1 MPTDVRRGLFRNW
14 GLKLAALFLSL
25 LLYVAVAAQE
35 QVTQELSMKLDVLV
49 PPGRTLLGAPEALT
63 VVLRGKIA
71 ELLRLRLFRQVIT
84 LRVPDTLSASTW
96 SAAVQTGSVELPKGA
111 DVQVAEIKPSIVT
124 IQLDSVASKDV
135 RIIARVSVQPESGQ
149 AIDGGLQITPSVAR
163 LVGPDRL
170 LAGIDSVATV
180 PTAFDEVRG
189 SFTRLVQIDTAP
201 LGIVRVTPHEVRVSG
216 STAAVFERVFNQLP
230 VESGAGPLTGY
241 ELRPPRAAVVVRGP
255 EAVIQALTRDSLK
268 VIVHLAGPVSD
279 TVTVRLMVLAP
290 RGITARAVPD
300 SVLVVRRR
308 SGRG

>member
-35 QVTQELSMKLDVLV
+35 QVTQELPMTLDVQV

-84 LRVPDTLSASTW
+84 LRVPDTLSAATW

-124 IQLDSVASKDV
+124 IQLDSVASREV
-135 RIIARVSVQPESGQ
+135 RIVARVTVQPESGQ

-170 LAGIDSVATV
+170 LSGIESVTTV

-216 STAAVFERVFNQLP
+216 STTAVFERVFNLLP

-255 EAVIQALTRDSLK
+255 EAVVQALTKDSLK
-268 VIVHLAGPVSD
+268 VIVHLTGPVAD

-290 RGITARAVPD
+290 RGVTARAVPD

>member
-1 MPTDVRRGLFRNW
+1 MTSEVRRGLFRNW
-14 GLKLAALFLSL
+14 GLKLAALFLSV

-35 QVTQELSMKLDVLV
+35 QVTQELPMKLDVRV

-84 LRVPDTLSASTW
+84 LQVPDTLSTAIWTTP
-96 SAAVQTGSVELPKGA
+96 VLPGGVELPKGA
-111 DVQVAEIKPSIVT
+111 DVQVAEIRPSMVT
-124 IQLDSVASKDV
+124 IQLDSVASKEV
-135 RIIARVSVQPESGQ
+135 PIVARVTVQPESGQ

-170 LAGIDSVATV
+170 LSRIESVATV
-180 PTAFDEVRG
+180 PTAFDAVRG
-189 SFTRLVQIDTAP
+189 SFTRLVQIDTSP
-201 LGIVRVTPHEVRVSG
+201 LGVVRVTPLDVRVSG
-216 STAAVFERVFNQLP
+216 STTAVFERVFNLLP

-241 ELRPPRAAVVVRGP
+241 ELRPARATVVVRGP
-255 EAVIQALTRDSLK
+255 EAAVQALTKDSLK
-268 VIVHLAGPVSD
+268 VIVHLTGPVSD
-279 TVTVRLMVLAP
+279 TATVRLMVHAP

-300 SVLVVRRR
+300 SVVVVRRR

>member
-1 MPTDVRRGLFRNW
+1 MTGDVRRGLFRNW

-35 QVTQELSMKLDVLV
+35 QVTQELPMRLDVRV
-49 PPGRTLLGAPEALT
+49 PPGRTLLGAPDALT

-84 LRVPDTLSASTW
+84 LQVPDTLSTATW
-96 SAAVQTGSVELPKGA
+96 TTALQVGSVDLPKGA
-111 DVQVAEIKPSIVT
+111 DVQVAEIKPSNIT
-124 IQLDSVASKDV
+124 IQLDSVASKEV
-135 RIIARVSVQPESGQ
+135 PIVARVTVQPESGQ

-170 LAGIDSVATV
+170 LSRIESVATV
-180 PTAFDEVRG
+180 PTAFDAVRG
-189 SFTRLVQIDTAP
+189 SFTRLVQIDTSL
-201 LGIVRVTPHEVRVSG
+201 LGIVRVTPLDVRVSG
-216 STAAVFERVFNQLP
+216 STTAVFERVFNLLP

-241 ELRPPRAAVVVRGP
+241 ELRPSRATVVVRGP
-255 EAVIQALTRDSLK
+255 EAVVQALTKDSLK
-268 VIVHLAGPVSD
+268 VIVHLTGPVAD
-279 TVTVRLMVLAP
+279 TATVRVMVLAP
-290 RGITARAVPD
+290 HGITARAVPD

>member
-1 MPTDVRRGLFRNW
+1 MTSDVRRGLFRNW

-35 QVTQELSMKLDVLV
+35 QVTQELPMKLDVRV

-84 LRVPDTLSASTW
+84 LQVPDTLSTATW
-96 SAAVQTGSVELPKGA
+96 TATLQVGSVDLPKGA
-111 DVQVAEIKPSIVT
+111 DVQVAEIKPSTVT
-124 IQLDSVASKDV
+124 IQLDSVASKEV
-135 RIIARVSVQPESGQ
+135 PIVARVTVQPESGQ

-170 LAGIDSVATV
+170 LSRIESVATV
-180 PTAFDEVRG
+180 PTAFDAVRG
-189 SFTRLVQIDTAP
+189 SFTRLVQIDTSP
-201 LGIVRVTPHEVRVSG
+201 LGIVRVTPLDVRVSG
-216 STAAVFERVFNQLP
+216 STTAVFERVFNLLP

-241 ELRPPRAAVVVRGP
+241 ELRPARATVVVRGP
-255 EAVIQALTRDSLK
+255 EALVQALTKDSLK
-268 VIVHLAGPVSD
+268 VIVHLTGPVSD
-279 TVTVRLMVLAP
+279 TARVRVMVLAP

>member
-1 MPTDVRRGLFRNW
+1 MTGDVRRGLFRNW

-35 QVTQELSMKLDVLV
+35 QVTQELPMKLDVRV
-49 PPGRTLLGAPEALT
+49 PPGRVLLGAPEALT

-84 LRVPDTLSASTW
+84 LQVPDTLSTATW
-96 SAAVQTGSVELPKGA
+96 TTALQVGSVEMPKGA
-111 DVQVAEIKPSIVT
+111 DVQVAEIKPSTVT
-124 IQLDSVASKDV
+124 IQLDSVASKEV
-135 RIIARVSVQPESGQ
+135 PIVARVTVQPESGQ

-170 LAGIDSVATV
+170 LSRIESVATV
-180 PTAFDEVRG
+180 PTAFDAVHG
-189 SFTRLVQIDTAP
+189 SFTRLVQIDTSP
-201 LGIVRVTPHEVRVSG
+201 LGIVRVTPLDVRVSG
-216 STAAVFERVFNQLP
+216 STTAVFERVFNLLP

-241 ELRPPRAAVVVRGP
+241 ELRPARATVVVRGP
-255 EAVIQALTRDSLK
+255 EALVQALTKDSLK
-268 VIVHLAGPVSD
+268 VIVHLTGPVAD
-279 TVTVRLMVLAP
+279 TATVRVMVLAP
-290 RGITARAVPD
+290 HGITARAVPD

>member
-1 MPTDVRRGLFRNW
+1 MTGEVRRGLFRNW

-35 QVTQELSMKLDVLV
+35 QVTQELPMKLEVRV
-49 PPGRTLLGAPEALT
+49 PPGRTLLDAPAALT

-84 LRVPDTLSASTW
+84 LQVPDTVSTASWTTPIQPGG
-96 SAAVQTGSVELPKGA
+96 VDLPKGA
-111 DVQVAEIKPSIVT
+111 DVQVAEIKPSSVT
-124 IQLDSVASKDV
+124 IQLDSVASKEV
-135 RIIARVSVQPESGQ
+135 PIVARVTVSPESGQ

-170 LAGIDSVATV
+170 LAGIAAVATV
-180 PTAFDEVRG
+180 PTAFDAVRG
-189 SFTRLVQIDTAP
+189 SFSRLVQIDTSP
-201 LGIVRVTPHEVRVSG
+201 LGVVRVSPLDVRVSG
-216 STAAVFERVFNQLP
+216 ATIGVFERVFNLLP

-241 ELRPPRAAVVVRGP
+241 ELRPARATVVVRGS
-255 EAVIQALTRDSLK
+255 EAVVQSLTKDSLK
-268 VIVHLAGPVSD
+268 VIVHLTGPVTDSA
-279 TVTVRLMVLAP
+279 TVRLMVLAP
-290 RGITARAVPD
+290 RGVTARAVPD